1 MCGRDKGVAAVTG
14 GGQTAANTNS
24 KKKRSLRMQ
33 KLRRVALLRALRR
46 GRLRS
51 ARASTIVGTLYH
63 PLGRH
68 WAHLWSH
75 DSGDSICAAGCR
87 KAGLLA
93 KGAQLGLIARA
104 GAVHEVHL

>member
-1 MCGRDKGVAAVTG
+1 MCGRDKGVAAVTAG
-14 GGQTAANTNS
+14 RPDSGKHQQQ
-24 KKKRSLRMQ
+24 KKRSLRMQ

-51 ARASTIVGTLYH
+51 ARAWTIVGTLYH

-75 DSGDSICAAGCR
+75 DSDDSVCAAGCR